1 MTDFVVRRTS
11 SSFGWSLFVLL
22 LFAPGAALA
31 GTPPARDPGAVSLHI
46 YGSFVPAA
54 TSSDAASWW
63 GYGAAFD
70 CAATERWSVSVDASR
85 FELDGRSL
93 SPIVAGI
100 AYGPG
105 GSHRL
110 RPRVELG
117 GGYYR
122 LGEVGPVLRYGLGSS
137 GYPRDQFSTPP
148 QSNMVSRDAVGGY
161 FGLGLDYGLATH
173 MGLVLGARAHNWNE
187 SGSWRSLLSF
197 RSGLAIHF

>member
-1 MTDFVVRRTS
+1 MSPRVARCLVSAVV
-11 SSFGWSLFVLL
+11 GPLCGLL
-22 LFAPGAALA
+22 LFAPVPGNAAVA
-31 GTPPARDPGAVSLHI
+31 SARVPGAVSLSL
-46 YGSFVPAA
+46 YGAFIPAA
-54 TSSDAASWW
+54 TSTNAASWW

-70 CAATERWSVSVDASR
+70 CTASERWNVSVDASR

-105 GSHRL
+105 GTQRL

-122 LGEVGPVLRYGLGSS
+122 LGKIGPIVRYALGST
-137 GYPRDQFSTPP
+137 GVPRDQFSIGSEP
-148 QSNMVSRDAVGGY
+148 NMIGRDAVGGY
-161 FGLGLDYGLATH
+161 FGAGLDWRVATH

-187 SGSWRSLLSF
+187 SGSWRSLLSL
-197 RSGLAIHF
+197 RSGLSIHF